1 MEPVDA
7 IDGNAADANAVD
19 GNAIGGLLIEI
30 FGIEMTNVTGTCAH
44 CGASGPVAEFVVYVG
59 GPGTVARCRYC
70 GNGLMVL
77 VRRRDVTCVDLQG
90 LARLG

>member
-1 MEPVDA
+1 MEP
-7 IDGNAADANAVD
+7 VD

-30 FGIEMTNVTGTCAH
+30 FGIEMTNVTGTCAN
-44 CGASGPVAEFVVYVG
+44 CGATGPVAEFVVYQR

-70 GNGLMVL
+70 GSGLMVF
-77 VRRRDVTCVDLQG
+77 VRRRDVICVDLQG